1 MMGRLVFAIWFW
13 NCLCCLLLLCT
24 MIDANQANVDCLRT
38 FKSQVE
44 DPNGYLSS
52 WVFGNETAG
61 YICKFSGVTCWHDD
75 ENRVLSIKLS
85 GYGLRGVFPL
95 GIKQC
100 SDLTGLELSRNNF
113 SGPLPSNL
121 TDVIPLV
128 TTLDLSFN
136 RFSGEIPVSISN
148 ITFLNSLMLQNNQ
161 FTGSLPPQLVLLG
174 RLKTFSVANNRLTG
188 PIPKF
193 NSTSINS
200 ESFANN
206 LDLCGKPLDDCKSP
220 TSSRSKVVI
229 IAAVGGLTA
238 AALVVG
244 VVLFFYFR
252 KLGVVR
258 KKQDDPEGNR
268 WAKSLKGQKGVKV
281 KTSLI

>member
-1 MMGRLVFAIWFW
+1 MWFESLHQSHHFIRYMMVVGSRLVFAIFLG
-13 NCLCCLLLLCT
+13 NCLCLLLLRT
-24 MIDANQANVDCLRT
+24 LIDANQADVDCLRT

-44 DPNGYLSS
+44 DPNSYLSS
-52 WVFGNETAG
+52 WVFGNEAYG

-100 SDLTGLELSRNNF
+100 SDLVGLDISRNNF

-136 RFSGEIPVSISN
+136 SFTGGIPVNIAN

-161 FTGSLPPQLVLLG
+161 FTGQLPPELVKLG
-174 RLKTFSVANNRLTG
+174 RLKTFSVANNRLSG
-188 PIPKF
+188 PIPTFK
-193 NSTSINS
+193 STSINS
-200 ESFANN
+200 ENFANN
-206 LDLCGKPLDDCKSP
+206 TGLCGKPLDECK
-220 TSSRSKVVI
+220 TASRGKVVI
-229 IAAVGGLTA
+229 IAALGGFTVA
-238 AALVVG
+238 AFVVG
-244 VVLFFYFR
+244 IILGLFCSSISVERLLFKR
-252 KLGVVR
+252 
-258 KKQDDPEGNR
+258 
-268 WAKSLKGQKGVKV
+268 S
-281 KTSLI
+281 